1 MKRIWVLSVEE
12 EITETICPRK
22 VVRTKTEVLNVI
34 RCDGA
39 VCISIN
45 NNYKKYYSNGVS
57 GRNLNIKKY
66 KYEVS

>member
-1 MKRIWVLSVEE
+1 MR
-12 EITETICPRK
+12 
-22 VVRTKTEVLNVI
+22 RTKTEVLNVI